1 MSLQDYFM
9 RNYVPQ
15 NIIVCED
22 IKVIFEKEKV
32 DNGLRVKR
40 TLELIND
47 KEYTLE
53 EFINEYGYKSKLKK
67 IEYTYNESG
76 KDAIAVVL
84 M

>member
-1 MSLQDYFM
+1 MNLQEYFM
-9 RNYVPQ
+9 KYYVPQ

-22 IKVIFEKEKV
+22 IKVVFEKVE
-32 DNGLRVKR
+32 NGLRVKR

-53 EFINEYGYKSKLKK
+53 EFISKYGYKSKLKK
-67 IEYTYNESG
+67 IEYTYNEGG
-76 KDAIAVVL
+76 KNAIAVVL

>member
-1 MSLQDYFM
+1 MNLQEYIM
-9 RNYVPQ
+9 KYYVPQ

-22 IKVIFEKEKV
+22 IKIIFEKV

-40 TLELIND
+40 TIELIND

-53 EFINEYGYKSKLKK
+53 DFINEFGYKYKIKK
-67 IEYTYNESG
+67 IEYTYDKSG
-76 KDAIAVVL
+76 ENAIAIVL

>member
-1 MSLQDYFM
+1 MNLQEYIM
-9 RNYVPQ
+9 KYYVPQ

-22 IKVIFEKEKV
+22 IKVVFEKVE
-32 DNGLRVKR
+32 NGLRVKR

-53 EFINEYGYKSKLKK
+53 EFIKEYGYKYKIKK
-67 IEYTYNESG
+67 IEYTYDKSG
-76 KDAIAVVL
+76 KNAIAIVL

>member
-1 MSLQDYFM
+1 MNLQEYIIKY
-9 RNYVPQ
+9 YVPQ

-22 IKVIFEKEKV
+22 IKIIFEKV
-32 DNGLRVKR
+32 GNGSRVKR

-47 KEYTLE
+47 KEFTLE
-53 EFINEYGYKSKLKK
+53 EFISKYGYKSKLKK

-76 KDAIAVVL
+76 ENAIAIVL

>member
-1 MSLQDYFM
+1 MNLQEYIM
-9 RNYVPQ
+9 KYYVPQ

-22 IKVIFEKEKV
+22 IKVIYEKV
-32 DNGLRVKR
+32 EKGLRVKR

-53 EFINEYGYKSKLKK
+53 EFISKYGYKSKLKK

-76 KDAIAVVL
+76 KNAIAVVL